1 MEGRTSAVGGGN
13 SGELS
18 ELSRSPTSASTRSA
32 ETDVEGDL
40 STGKHAEASI
50 SVFDM
55 ITSELFKIGAIPL
68 ERFATDEYPEEE
80 NVAPV
85 ATSLIRIS
93 DSTSQLGD
101 TGGNTN
107 TKGRRKE
114 HFQAVAKIYEACMRT
129 FENSDAINFDY
140 KDDSGPNGRSRPCA
154 IIALTNDYSQLESV
168 FSRLPGQML
177 GVGRTLRGP
186 SSPTRATPR
195 LMSPL
200 WR

>member
-1 MEGRTSAVGGGN
+1 MEGLTSAVEAGN

-80 NVAPV
+80 NVAPI

-101 TGGNTN
+101 TGGNT
-107 TKGRRKE
+107 KGRRKE
-114 HFQAVAKIYEACMRT
+114 HFQAVAKIYEACMGT

-140 KDDSGPNGRSRPCA
+140 KDDSGPNGRSRPC
-154 IIALTNDYSQLESV
+154 IILIIPLTID
-168 FSRLPGQML
+168 
-177 GVGRTLRGP
+177 
-186 SSPTRATPR
+186 
-195 LMSPL
+195 
-200 WR
+200 

>member
-1 MEGRTSAVGGGN
+1 MEGRTSAVEGGN
-13 SGELS
+13 SGDLS
-18 ELSRSPTSASTRSA
+18 ELSRSPTPASTKSA
-32 ETDVEGDL
+32 ETDEEGGL
-40 STGKHAEASI
+40 STGKHAEASV

-93 DSTSQLGD
+93 DSASQLGD
-101 TGGNTN
+101 PGGN

-140 KDDSGPNGRSRPCA
+140 KDDSGPDGKPHSS
-154 IIALTNDYSQLESV
+154 IVIVLTNDPSQLESA
-168 FSRLPGQML
+168 FSPLLGQMA
-177 GVGRTLRGP
+177 GVGHTLRVP
-186 SSPTRATPR
+186 SSPTRAMPR
-195 LMSPL
+195 PMLLL